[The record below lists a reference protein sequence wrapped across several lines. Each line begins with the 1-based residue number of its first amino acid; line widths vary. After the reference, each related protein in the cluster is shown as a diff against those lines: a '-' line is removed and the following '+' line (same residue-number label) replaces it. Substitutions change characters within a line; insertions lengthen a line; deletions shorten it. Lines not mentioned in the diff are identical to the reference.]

1 MSEGR
6 AYSQTT
12 LQDVVRVLSLDS
24 LDLIY
29 RELKQQGCLA
39 AARLACSWLRALVD
53 GSVRE
58 LVVRE
63 RAPVRAPPSLAR
75 WPRCTAIMLAPRPPP
90 SDDEDEDD
98 LEAHETDVLLHT
110 PFLGQPESARR
121 RITSL
126 RLQADQGAALRAGP
140 AAATLASYLPCLRSL
155 DLSSLLPADGS
166 HPACVVTAADTA
178 LLHMA
183 LAGLPALGSV
193 SLPSVMLLPG
203 IEAMAGRLRSLSA
216 GSPRRLRSGLPHYF
230 EDFRL
235 GAAEGV
241 SKLSRLEVLTLSAV
255 DGHPS
260 TGGPDNSLL
269 GLLNSLPPLLQRL
282 ELKDCRFRV
291 SDWYYFTLA
300 AGWEGGGGRLASLD
314 LDFTQLRNPWLSAES
329 QAPAL
334 LEQLVLPWRALQ
346 RGVRSLSIRK
356 VAFEDA
362 LPAPL
367 LRLFALADEAE
378 VGTLQVPDIV
388 FLLQLPTR
396 CELWGRVREV
406 SLLLPGCSQGAR
418 LSLPRQ
424 AQPPGPAQPPFQL
437 PTPEEV
443 WALAVQHALAAT
455 NLPDWLASQQGS
467 GELLMLTGP
476 PAEAG
481 LAAAGRGELG
491 EWLAELCREF
501 RTALSEREAGEAQAA
516 PLPAA
521 SCVLVSSS
529 RQTPAAVARAVTEAV
544 ERAGSTVGGAVR
556 RLSSTLFPWGLQ
568 QELQRQSAEAAAAGS
583 VLVPGGLWAGSSVA
597 AGPDLVGAL
606 LRWAVSVRGHAW
618 FLIRPLESWPG
629 GTRC

>member
-75 WPRCTAIMLAPRPPP
+75 WPRCTAIVLAPRPPP

-110 PFLGQPESARR
+110 PFFGQPESERR

-230 EDFRL
+230 EDLVPRATD
-235 GAAEGV
+235 GI
-241 SKLSRLEVLTLSAV
+241 SKLSRLEALTLSAV
-255 DGHPS
+255 NGSKPS
-260 TGGPDNSLL
+260 GPDTGLR
-269 GLLNSLPPLLQRL
+269 GLLKRLAPSLRRL
-282 ELKDCRFRV
+282 ELNDCWFTGGGAF
-291 SDWYYFTLA
+291 FTLA

-314 LDFTQLRNPWLSAES
+314 LDFTYEPQPYAAVH
-329 QAPAL
+329 QAPTV
-334 LEQLVLPWRALQ
+334 LEQLVLPWRAL
-346 RGVRSLSIRK
+346 RTGVRSISIRK
-356 VAFEDA
+356 ATFGEA
-362 LPAPL
+362 LAAPL
-367 LRLFALADEAE
+367 LRLLALAEEAE
-378 VGTLQVPDIV
+378 VGTLQLPASVH
-388 FLLQLPTR
+388 QLTAGH
-396 CELWGRVREV
+396 ELWGYVREV
-406 SLLLPGCSQGAR
+406 GLELPGCSQGAR
-418 LSLPRQ
+418 LSLPRWE
-424 AQPPGPAQPPFQL
+424 QPPAPAQPPFQL
-437 PTPEEV
+437 PTPAEV
-443 WALAVQHALAAT
+443 WTLAVQHALAAT
-455 NLPDWLASQQGS
+455 DLPDWLASQQGS
-467 GELLMLTGP
+467 GSLMLLTGP

-491 EWLAELCREF
+491 EWLAQLCGKA
-501 RTALSEREAGEAQAA
+501 RTAVLKRAAGEAQAA
-516 PLPAA
+516 PLSAA
-521 SCVLVSSS
+521 SCVLVTARPSKPSG
-529 RQTPAAVARAVTEAV
+529 AVARAVTQAV
-544 ERAGSTVGGAVR
+544 KRAGSKNGGAVR
-556 RLSSTLFPWGLQ
+556 HLNCTLFAWGLQ
-568 QELQRQSAEAAAAGS
+568 QVLQRLWAEAVAEGS
-583 VLVPGGLWAGSSVA
+583 VLVPGSFWAGSSVA
-597 AGPDLVGAL
+597 AGQDLGGAL
-606 LRWAVSVRGHAW
+606 LRWAVSVRADAW
-618 FLIRPLESWPG
+618 FLTMPLETWPG

>member
-1 MSEGR
+1 M
-6 AYSQTT
+6 
-12 LQDVVRVLSLDS
+12 RVLSLDS

-75 WPRCTAIMLAPRPPP
+75 WPRCTAIVLAPRPPP
-90 SDDEDEDD
+90 PELARAAGGE
-98 LEAHETDVLLHT
+98 LHETDVLLHA

-126 RLQADQGAALRAGP
+126 RLQADEQSALRGVRVGP
-140 AAATLASYLPCLRSL
+140 AAAALASYLPCLRSL

-166 HPACVVTAADTA
+166 HPARVVTAADTA
-178 LLHMA
+178 LLHVA
-183 LAGLPALGSV
+183 LALLPALESV
-193 SLPSVMLLPG
+193 SLPSALLLPG
-203 IEAMAGRLRSLSA
+203 IEALAGRLRSLSA
-216 GSPRRLRSGLPHYF
+216 GSPHRLRSGLPHYF
-230 EDFRL
+230 EELRP
-235 GAAEGV
+235 GAAEGI
-241 SKLSRLEVLTLSAV
+241 SKLSRLEALTLSAV
-255 DGHPS
+255 DGRPS
-260 TGGPDNSLL
+260 TGPVNGLQE
-269 GLLNSLPPLLQRL
+269 LLNSLPPSLRRL
-282 ELKDCRFRV
+282 ELKDCCLWIHD
-291 SDWYYFTLA
+291 SLLSLA
-300 AGWEGGGGRLASLD
+300 ASWEGGGGRLASLD
-314 LDFTQLRNPWLSAES
+314 LDFTQLRNPWLSDTS

-334 LEQLVLPWRALQ
+334 LEQLVLSWLTLQ
-346 RGVRSLSIRK
+346 RGVRSLSVRK
-356 VAFEDA
+356 VALERA
-362 LPAPL
+362 LAAPL
-367 LRLFALADEAE
+367 LRLLALADEAE
-378 VGTLQVPDIV
+378 VGTLRLPECVTEY
-388 FLLQLPTR
+388 QLRPGG
-396 CELWGRVREV
+396 ELWAIWACVREV
-406 SLLLPGCSQGAR
+406 RLDIPCGHGLL

-424 AQPPGPAQPPFQL
+424 AQPPAPAQPPFQL

-455 NLPDWLASQQGS
+455 DLPDWLASQQGS
-467 GELLMLTGP
+467 GSLMLLTGP

-516 PLPAA
+516 PLSAA
-521 SCVLVSSS
+521 SCVLVTARPSKPSG
-529 RQTPAAVARAVTEAV
+529 AAARAVTQALQE
-544 ERAGSTVGGAVR
+544 AGSRRGGAVR

-568 QELQRQSAEAAAAGS
+568 QVLQRLWAEAVAAGS
-583 VLVPGGLWAGSSVA
+583 VLVTGGLWAGSSVA

-618 FLIRPLESWPG
+618 FLIRPLETWPG